1 VTRSQPHGEQEPARQ
16 TSSRKPATRYAKG
29 VARHGE
35 ILEAAKRLFGERG
48 FTGTALRDIAAEC
61 GIAHSTLLHYF
72 PTKQSLLMAVLA
84 ERDQRARSESEH
96 LDHLNDILDF
106 TRRIATTQGND
117 PAMIELTTK
126 MMAEATDPA
135 HPAHEFYR
143 ARSAQLVDSLTRLLE
158 HAKVRGF
165 LREGVDPQRAA
176 QGFFAL
182 RDGAQLQW
190 LLDPTS
196 IDVPELLVW
205 YQRSLF
211 TGDDF

>member
-1 VTRSQPHGEQEPARQ
+1 MAPTG
-16 TSSRKPATRYAKG
+16 SRAPATRYAKG

-35 ILEAAKRLFGERG
+35 ILETAKRLFGEHGFRG
-48 FTGTALRDIAAEC
+48 TSLRDIAAEC

-84 ERDQRARSESEH
+84 ERDERARSESER
-96 LDHLNDILDF
+96 LEDPGEILDF
-106 TRRIATTQGND
+106 TRRIATTQATD
-117 PAMIELTTK
+117 PALIELTTK
-126 MMAEATDPA
+126 MMAEATDQA
-135 HPAHEFYR
+135 HPAHDFYR
-143 ARSAQLVDSLTRLLE
+143 ERSAQLVQNLTRLLE
-158 HAKVRGF
+158 QAERRGL
-165 LREGVDPQRAA
+165 LRPGVDPKRAS

-190 LLDPTS
+190 LLDPGS

-211 TGDDF
+211 TDAAQTDATPGHQR